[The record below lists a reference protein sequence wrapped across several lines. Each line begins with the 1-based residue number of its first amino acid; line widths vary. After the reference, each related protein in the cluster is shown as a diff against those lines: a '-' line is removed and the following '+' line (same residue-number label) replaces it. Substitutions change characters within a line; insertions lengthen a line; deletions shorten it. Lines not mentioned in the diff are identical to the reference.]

1 MVPRLA
7 VGLLLVFNLSG
18 CLTYE
23 YEHEFW
29 LRVDPDDIPLV
40 KNVLKMMESEN
51 PADGPEPLRCSE
63 CNAKLDPRDRLCL
76 RCGTT
81 IADADDA

>member
-7 VGLLLVFNLSG
+7 AGLLLAFNLSG

-29 LRVDPDDIPLV
+29 LNVDGSGTVNVTTPDSSTNGSSTPPCRRGLASVTALARRPAGRRTRAAISRTGP
-40 KNVLKMMESEN
+40 SE
-51 PADGPEPLRCSE
+51 R
-63 CNAKLDPRDRLCL
+63 
-76 RCGTT
+76 
-81 IADADDA
+81 